1 MKMIYLIVNNSYH
14 IIDEEIKKLVGNNK
28 YEVIDYLK
36 SSLEDIVMEANYTD
50 LFLSKKIMVIKN
62 AVFLSIKSDTKVL
75 EKYFENPNLNTDIIF
90 TCEEVDERLK
100 IVKTIKDKFHYNII
114 KPLYQKEIVSRLLD
128 IAKKNGY
135 VLSIESATY
144 ISKSSLDNYDIAYNN
159 LEKIFLYYSK
169 PCKINDNDVIN
180 LVSMSLEEN
189 NFKFIDAVINKNIN
203 ESFRILND
211 LKIKKIEPLSLFNL
225 LAREYRLMLIVT
237 EEYRNKSRRELLNI
251 LNIKDWQLDK
261 LLKNASCYSM
271 EELETKIVS
280 LADYDYDIKVGKID
294 KWLALEMFILTI

>member
-1 MKMIYLIVNNSYH
+1 MIYLIVNNSYH
-14 IIDEEIKKLVGNNK
+14 IIDEEINKIVGNNK

-36 SSLEDIVMEANYTD
+36 SNLEDIVMEANYTD

-62 AVFLSIKSDTKVL
+62 AVFLSSKSDTKVL
-75 EKYFENPNLNTDIIF
+75 DKYLENPNSNTDIIF
-90 TCEEVDERLK
+90 TCEEIDERLK

-114 KPLYQKEIVSRLLD
+114 KPLYQKDIISRLLD

-135 VLSIESATY
+135 ILSIESATY

-159 LEKIFLYYSK
+159 LEKIFLYYGT
-169 PCKINDNDVIN
+169 PCQIKDEDVIN
-180 LVSMSLEEN
+180 LVSISLEEN

-237 EEYRNKSRRELLNI
+237 EEYRNKSRSELLSV
-251 LNIKDWQLDK
+251 LHLKDWQLDK
-261 LLKNASCYSM
+261 VLKNASNYNVSK
-271 EELETKIVS
+271 LEAKILD
-280 LADYDYDIKVGKID
+280 LAKYDYDIKTGKID
-294 KWLALEMFILTI
+294 KWLALEMFILND